1 MNYIIF
7 DLEWNNGYNHA
18 LHRYINEIIEIG
30 AVKLDG
36 NLNVVDTFKQL
47 VIPEFTKKLSSRCKR
62 ITNISSEEIK
72 ENAIFF
78 SDAFSDFERWCG
90 NGDNLF
96 MSWSNSDLFV
106 LSNNFLLYN
115 NNCSVSFIHKYCDV
129 QKYCMAFVKRD
140 GENSNNQIG
149 LSNCA
154 ELMGIEVDTESLHRA
169 LADCFV
175 TVECFKKVFDSNKL
189 KGYINECDSN
199 YFERLLFKPYYI
211 TEPVSDLFDV
221 YTHTMTCPVCKGKIL
236 PAKEY
241 IVQNKSFKGA
251 VKCKKCRR
259 NFWAF
264 IRVKKTYDDVVIKE
278 HFIQM
283 NKKRAKILFKKSQL

>member
-18 LHRYINEIIEIG
+18 LHKYLNEIIEIG
-30 AVKLDG
+30 AVKLDDK
-36 NLNVVDTFKQL
+36 LNIKETFKQL
-47 VIPEFTKKLSSRCKR
+47 VIPKFTKKLSSRCKR
-62 ITNISSEEIK
+62 ITNITPEEIN
-72 ENAIFF
+72 ESAIDFNK
-78 SDAFSDFERWCG
+78 AFSDFERWCG
-90 NGDNLF
+90 SGDNVF

-106 LSNNFLLYN
+106 MSNNFLLNN
-115 NNCSVSFIHKYCDV
+115 NNCDISFIRKYCDV
-129 QKYCMAFVKRD
+129 QKYCMAFVKRE

-154 ELMGIEVDTESLHRA
+154 ELMDIQIDTEKLHRA
-169 LADCFV
+169 LSDCYV
-175 TVECFKKVFDSNKL
+175 AAECFKKVYDKEKL
-189 KGYINECDSN
+189 QGYIHECDN
-199 YFERLLFKPYYI
+199 KYFERLLFKPYYI
-211 TEPVSDLFDV
+211 TEPVSSLFNV
-221 YTHTMTCPVCKGKIL
+221 YNYELDCPICGGVIK

-259 NFWAF
+259 KFWTF
-264 IRVKKTYDDVVIKE
+264 IRVKKTYDDLMIKT

-283 NKKRAKILFKKSQL
+283 NKKKARKLFGKM